1 MERTFKISAATAPPT
16 PLRCTQQQQQ
26 QQQRRPRWEE
36 TTTTKPSSRRESPQ
50 TGPHRK
56 VGALVTPNC
65 RGKRGSLVTRS
76 MLLKENSKALSGR
89 VSSGSRTGA
98 TELSM
103 ASNHNNINYGWG
115 LGCLIYDVRIL
126 IL

>member
-1 MERTFKISAATAPPT
+1 M
-16 PLRCTQQQQQ
+16 
-26 QQQRRPRWEE
+26 
-36 TTTTKPSSRRESPQ
+36 
-50 TGPHRK
+50 GPHPK
-56 VGALVTPNC
+56 VGALVTLSC

-103 ASNHNNINYGWG
+103 AGSYYNNNNNYG
-115 LGCLIYDVRIL
+115 CFI
-126 IL
+126 